1 MGYYDY
7 YADRKVSFAARTMQ
21 NYFVK
26 MIVTALEKRINPNDA
41 VLEIGAGNGRL
52 ADALS
57 KKFKYKGY
65 EPGPALAEALRKRG
79 IPVVEKRVPPLEEP
93 DASQNAVITFHV
105 LEHLKDFDAV
115 TIFLAEIRRVLK
127 PGGTV
132 MIICPD
138 YLDWKNVFFDFDYSH
153 NYITT
158 SNRLHQLVRDAGLV
172 IDERKYLYGSLSFF
186 PGFFLNTLVKLLFM
200 PFELVRGDV
209 SFEIKGFWRARYLF
223 TRAIFV
229 TCRKETGA

>member
-7 YADRKVSFAARTMQ
+7 YADRKVSFAARSMQ

-26 MIVTALEKRINPNDA
+26 MIVAALEKRINPNDT

-57 KKFKYKGY
+57 KKFNYTGY
-65 EPGPALAEALRKRG
+65 EPGPALAESLRKRG
-79 IPVVEKRVPPLEEP
+79 ISVVEKRVPPLEEP
-93 DASQNAVITFHV
+93 DASRNAVLAFHV

-115 TIFLAEIRRVLK
+115 TLFLAEIRRVLK
-127 PGGTV
+127 PGGTA

-138 YLDWKNVFFDFDYSH
+138 YLDWKRVFFDFDYSH

-172 IDERKYLYGSLSFF
+172 IDYRKYLYGSLSFF
-186 PGFFLNTLVKLLFM
+186 PGFFLNTLVKLIFM
-200 PFELVRGDV
+200 PLELIRGDIA
-209 SFEIKGFWRARYLF
+209 FEIKGFWRARYLF
-223 TRAIFV
+223 TRAIFI
-229 TCRKETGA
+229 TCRKETDA